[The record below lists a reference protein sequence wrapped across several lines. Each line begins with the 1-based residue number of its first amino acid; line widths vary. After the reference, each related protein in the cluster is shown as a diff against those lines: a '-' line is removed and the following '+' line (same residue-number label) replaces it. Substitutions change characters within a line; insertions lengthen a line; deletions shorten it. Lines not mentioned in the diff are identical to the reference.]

1 MRWRRDL
8 TDGARGL
15 SVLVAWAF
23 MVGAFLFALGSFPPY
38 SQLVDPTVVGATFVF
53 GSVFFT
59 SAGYGQFVQAVSAD
73 GPGLRPFGYLPRRR
87 DWWAATVQLLGTILF
102 NVNTVAATIDGL
114 SIEETNRLVW
124 GPDMFGSAAFL
135 IASHLAWIGVCGRL
149 WCVRRGDAEWWTAA
163 LNYVG
168 SIFFMVSAIA
178 SLILP
183 TTGEALNTALVNSAT
198 FAGAVCFLAGAY
210 LLLPPAARRSQTPA
224 G

>member
-1 MRWRRDL
+1 M
-8 TDGARGL
+8 
-15 SVLVAWAF
+15 LVAWAF

-59 SAGYGQFVQAVSAD
+59 SAAYGQLVQVVSAGRD
-73 GPGLRPFGYLPRRR
+73 RLRPLGWQPRRR
-87 DWWAATVQLLGTILF
+87 DWWAASVQLVGTILF
-102 NVNTVAATIDGL
+102 NVNTVAATVDGL

-149 WCVRRGDAEWWTAA
+149 WCVRRDDGEWWTAA

-168 SIFFMVSAIA
+168 SILFMVSAIA
-178 SLILP
+178 SLVLP

-198 FAGAVCFLAGAY
+198 FGGAVCFLVGAY
-210 LLLPPAARRSQTPA
+210 LLLPTTDRRSVATV